1 VPVAVSGITNAASLI
16 GGDSNIAGPS
26 VYCAV
31 LTTGSVDCWGENGSG
46 ELGDGN
52 TTSSDVPVAVTG
64 LTDAIS
70 VSDDGYQALCALLTT
85 GSVECWG
92 DNQNGESGNGT
103 IGFTIPYT
111 DVPVTVSSIDNAV
124 SLSNDGTGAFCA
136 VLASGGV
143 DCWGSNNLGQL
154 GDGTTGGTNSMCG
167 DYCIPY
173 PVAVSGITDAVS
185 ISSNGYYSESFCAVL
200 STHRVDCWGQNTSGE
215 LGDGT
220 TTNSDVPVAVT
231 GLTDASSVASNG
243 RSTRCAELTTGGVDC
258 WGLGFDYAL
267 GDGSRSNSSVPVA
280 VDFPPLKVTCTK
292 VTGSE
297 TSQAI
302 SGCTGPGTVVTKTT
316 GTFTASTKTIKWAT
330 SKTSVLKVTYKDSSA
345 TTCPTVSKYTKD
357 FLETESGTVT
367 GGVAAMVGGA
377 VSGKYCVYKLTA
389 SPHTIIVKND
399 GSLTV

>member
-1 VPVAVSGITNAASLI
+1 MTNSAAPKRYKRSLRSLGRLTCVLALLGAATTSIVTGASLLQAQPAGATTRVVSVASSGEESSCAVLSNGTVNCWGLNLYGELGNGTETPSDLPVVARGVTDAVSVTSDYAEYGQSAFCALLSTGGVDCWGYGEYGELGNGGFGSEVPVAVTGLTDAVSVTSGGTYSFCALLSTGGVDCWGYGQDGELGNGTTGGDSAVPVAVSGITNAASLI

-154 GDGTTGGTNSMCG
+154 GDGTTGRTNSMCG
-167 DYCIPY
+167 DYRSRIPS
-173 PVAVSGITDAVS
+173 PSA
-185 ISSNGYYSESFCAVL
+185 
-200 STHRVDCWGQNTSGE
+200 
-215 LGDGT
+215 
-220 TTNSDVPVAVT
+220 
-231 GLTDASSVASNG
+231 
-243 RSTRCAELTTGGVDC
+243 
-258 WGLGFDYAL
+258 
-267 GDGSRSNSSVPVA
+267 GSPMR
-280 VDFPPLKVTCTK
+280 
-292 VTGSE
+292 
-297 TSQAI
+297 
-302 SGCTGPGTVVTKTT
+302 
-316 GTFTASTKTIKWAT
+316 
-330 SKTSVLKVTYKDSSA
+330 
-345 TTCPTVSKYTKD
+345 
-357 FLETESGTVT
+357 
-367 GGVAAMVGGA
+367 
-377 VSGKYCVYKLTA
+377 
-389 SPHTIIVKND
+389 
-399 GSLTV
+399 